1 MSTVRELPAPA
12 AESGGRWP
20 AIAVLALSTFL
31 VVTSE
36 MLPVGVLTP
45 MSEGLGVT
53 PGTAGFSLAVTGVV
67 AALAA
72 PFVSRLIGGAD
83 RRHVLVAAA
92 LVLAAGNLITAVAQG
107 FAVLALGRVVVG
119 FAMATVWALAAALA
133 TRLVDASRAG
143 PAVSTVVSG
152 VAVASVL
159 GVPFGTFLG
168 DIAGWRS
175 AFGSLALAALLL
187 AAALAALLPALPP
200 QQDAGADG
208 HSGSLLAVPAVR
220 RGLIAVTLLV
230 TAHFAAYTY
239 VRPALEELSGIH
251 GAGVSLLL
259 LLYGLCGIAAN
270 FAAGA
275 AAMRRV
281 RFTVLVLAIGI
292 TAALLALPLV
302 GTSPISAAV
311 VLVLWGFSYGGVSV
325 CSQIWAVQAA
335 PERREA
341 VTGLFV
347 GAFTGSIALGSFLGG
362 VILDGVGL
370 SVLLWVSAGVAAAAA
385 LATAPGGG
393 VDRSAVR
400 RPEQLPADRP
410 DRPGGYREQ
419 GF

>member
-1 MSTVRELPAPA
+1 MSTVRESPAPA
-12 AESGGRWP
+12 AESGDRWSS
-20 AIAVLALSTFL
+20 IVVLALSTFL

-72 PFVSRLIGGAD
+72 PFVSRMIGGAD

-92 LVLAAGNLITAVAQG
+92 LVLAAGNLITAIAQG

-119 FAMATVWALAAALA
+119 FAMAAVWALAAALA
-133 TRLVDASRAG
+133 TRLVDARRAG
-143 PAVSTVVSG
+143 RAVSTVVSG

-168 DIAGWRS
+168 AMAGWRS
-175 AFGSLALAALLL
+175 AFGLLALAALVL
-187 AAALAALLPALPP
+187 AAGLAALLPALPP
-200 QQDAGADG
+200 ERDAGSAG
-208 HSGSLLAVPAVR
+208 NSGSLLAIPAVR
-220 RGLIAVTLLV
+220 RGLIVVTLLV

-239 VRPALEELSGIH
+239 VRPTLEELSGVH
-251 GAGVSLLL
+251 GAGISLLL
-259 LLYGLCGIAAN
+259 FLYGLCGIAAN

-275 AAMRRV
+275 AAARRV
-281 RFTVLVLAIGI
+281 RSTVLVLATGI

-302 GTSPISAAV
+302 GTAPIGAAV

-325 CSQIWAVQAA
+325 CSQIWAVHAV

-362 VILDGVGL
+362 VILDGAGSV
-370 SVLLWVSAGVAAAAA
+370 VLLWVSAGVAAAAA
-385 LATAPGGG
+385 LVTAPGGA
-393 VDRSAVR
+393 VTARSDMAAR
-400 RPEQLPADRP
+400 SH
-410 DRPGGYREQ
+410 
-419 GF
+419 

>member
-1 MSTVRELPAPA
+1 MSTVRESRAPA
-12 AESGGRWP
+12 TESSGRWP
-20 AIAVLALSTFL
+20 SIAVLALSTFL

-53 PGTAGFSLAVTGVV
+53 PGTAGFSLAVTGIV

-72 PFVSRLIGGAD
+72 PFVYRMIGGAD
-83 RRHVLVAAA
+83 RRHVLMAAA
-92 LVLAAGNLITAVAQG
+92 LVLAAGNLITAIAQG

-119 FAMATVWALAAALA
+119 FAMAVVWALAAALA
-133 TRLVDASRAG
+133 TRLVDPSRAG

-175 AFGSLALAALLL
+175 AFGSLALAALVL
-187 AAALAALLPALPP
+187 AVGLAALLPALPP
-200 QQDAGADG
+200 QQDAGSG
-208 HSGSLLAVPAVR
+208 GETGSLLAIPAVR
-220 RGLIAVTLLV
+220 RGLIVVTLLV

-239 VRPALEELSGIH
+239 VRPALEELSGVY
-251 GAGVSLLL
+251 GAGISLLL
-259 LLYGLCGIAAN
+259 LFYGLCGIAAN

-275 AAMRRV
+275 AATRRV
-281 RFTVLVLAIGI
+281 RSTVLVLAAGI
-292 TAALLALPLV
+292 AAALPALPLV
-302 GTSPISAAV
+302 GTTPIGAAV

-325 CSQIWAVQAA
+325 CSQIWAVQAV

-341 VTGLFV
+341 ATGLFV

-362 VILDGVGL
+362 VIIDGAGL
-370 SVLLWVSAGVAAAAA
+370 HVLLWVSAGMAAAAA
-385 LATAPGGG
+385 LAAVPGGAVVARSGRTG
-393 VDRSAVR
+393 VAT
-400 RPEQLPADRP
+400 
-410 DRPGGYREQ
+410 
-419 GF
+419 

>member
-1 MSTVRELPAPA
+1 MSTVRESPAPA
-12 AESGGRWP
+12 AEPGGRWSS
-20 AIAVLALSTFL
+20 IAVLALSTFL

-45 MSEGLGVT
+45 MSEGLGIT

-72 PFVSRLIGGAD
+72 PFVSRTIGGAD

-92 LVLAAGNLITAVAQG
+92 LVLAAGNLITAIAQG

-152 VAVASVL
+152 VAVASVV

-175 AFGSLALAALLL
+175 AFGLLALAALVL
-187 AAALAALLPALPP
+187 AAGLAALLPALPP
-200 QQDAGADG
+200 RQDAGSG
-208 HSGSLLAVPAVR
+208 EHSGSLLAIPAVR

-239 VRPALEELSGIH
+239 VRPVLEELSGIH
-251 GAGVSLLL
+251 GAGISLLL
-259 LLYGLCGIAAN
+259 LVYGLCGIVAN

-275 AAMRRV
+275 AATRRV
-281 RFTVLVLAIGI
+281 RSTVLVLATGI

-302 GTSPISAAV
+302 GTAPISAAV

-325 CSQIWAVQAA
+325 CSQIWAVQAV

-362 VILDGVGL
+362 VILDGVGS
-370 SVLLWVSAGVAAAAA
+370 SVLLCVSAGVAAAAA
-385 LATAPGGG
+385 LVTAPGGAVAARSG
-393 VDRSAVR
+393 VA
-400 RPEQLPADRP
+400 A
-410 DRPGGYREQ
+410 
-419 GF
+419 